1 MQAALLDRLLKICP
15 SQLTRFFFAN
25 SGSEAIDNA
34 MKIARAHT
42 GKQNIIC
49 FEARLRGQR
58 LDSCMLLS
66 HSDTPESGAGMKKW

>member
-1 MQAALLDRLLKICP
+1 MWVRCAGVQAALLDRMLKICP

-34 MKIARAHT
+34 IKIARAHT

-49 FEARLRGQR
+49 FEARPDGQR
-58 LDSCMLLS
+58 
-66 HSDTPESGAGMKKW
+66 